1 MDIFIQQHSGH
12 FALIWISILVHWPF
26 AFNKNSSKANKTKQD
41 SALESCAPEVIKR
54 GETMASVQP
63 ETEVDADKHQIRKG
77 AMGEEGIGKKDTRRA
92 KAPMEQESGAE
103 GELEVEVE
111 GEATVTAEISCPF
124 PSQLSQ
130 MIFK

>member
-1 MDIFIQQHSGH
+1 
-12 FALIWISILVHWPF
+12 L
-26 AFNKNSSKANKTKQD
+26 
-41 SALESCAPEVIKR
+41 
-54 GETMASVQP
+54 
-63 ETEVDADKHQIRKG
+63 
-77 AMGEEGIGKKDTRRA
+77 GEEGIGKKDTRRA